1 MSISLGKSK
10 SKSSSQQQQT
20 STQTLAPE
28 LSAALYGNIARAQG
42 AAGSLTPY
50 TGQRVA
56 GFNANQTAAQGGLLN
71 LAGAHVGAGLLG
83 AATGAATGASTY
95 RPTSISVAPAV
106 GAAPVT
112 AAQAAAR
119 PDVTSG
125 PITADA
131 ITGYMNPYENAVVQ
145 ASLADLER
153 QRQIEQ
159 TYNAAQATRAKAFGG
174 TGSAILSAQTNDAY
188 ARNAAQSAASL
199 RSQGFNTALSAAQ
212 ADAARQ
218 LSADQGNQQAGNEM
232 AMFNASKTQEAGLF
246 NAGQANTLAQFNAG
260 QALEAQRSNQAAGLS
275 GAQLNLD
282 AARALA
288 GMSDQERAHA
298 LEDVG
303 LVSQVGDAQQ
313 AQAQRELDGALAAW
327 RDGQELTLKQQ
338 EVLNAA
344 IALLPNYGTTR
355 SSGTASSKGSQIG
368 FNAGFDILKGK

>member
-10 SKSSSQQQQT
+10 SRSSSQQQQT

-28 LSAALYGNIARAQG
+28 LSAALYGNIGRAQA

-50 TGQRVA
+50 SGQRVA
-56 GFNANQTAAQGGLLN
+56 GFNPNQTAAQGGQLN
-71 LAGAHVGAGLLG
+71 LAKARVGSGLLG
-83 AATGAATGASTY
+83 AATGAATAASAY
-95 RPTSISVAPAV
+95 RPTPISASPAV
-106 GAAPVT
+106 GTGPIAAT
-112 AAQAAAR
+112 QATAR
-119 PDVTSG
+119 PDVTTG
-125 PITADA
+125 PIGADA
-131 ITGYMNPYENAVVQ
+131 IAGYMNPYENEVVKT
-145 ASLADLER
+145 SLADLER

-174 TGSAILSAQTNDAY
+174 TGSAILSSQTNDAY
-188 ARNAAQSAASL
+188 ARNAAQSAAAL

-212 ADAARQ
+212 ADAARR
-218 LSADQGNQQAGNEM
+218 LSADQGNQQAGNEIS
-232 AMFNASKTQEAGLF
+232 MFNAGKTQDASLF
-246 NAGQANTLAQFNAG
+246 NAGQADTLAQFNAA
-260 QALEAQRSNQAAGLS
+260 QALEAQRSNQSAGLS

-313 AQAQRELDGALAAW
+313 AQAQRELDAALAAW

-344 IALLPNYGTTR
+344 ISLLPNYGTTR
-355 SSGTASSKGSQIG
+355 SSGTASSKGTQ
-368 FNAGFDILKGK
+368 AGISASHTF